1 MKNLFKLIK
10 REIQISLADMSSLCS
25 FVTLFFL
32 GVLIFVL
39 GFGSDIS
46 ELKKLFLPIVWVVF
60 LFSLILGAENFI
72 TNDFNDGSL
81 KELQFLGF
89 SHELIFIS
97 KSISMWIILIFP
109 CLIMIPIFS
118 IMFSIQIDQLINFTL
133 NLLIASPTLVLIS
146 LISSLLSLQV
156 RKNRIL
162 QFIIVLPFYVPP
174 LILSTSITEK
184 SNNFF
189 ILIAI
194 FFITLPIALILSKL
208 IFKEINR

>member
-1 MKNLFKLIK
+1 M
-10 REIQISLADMSSLCS
+10 
-25 FVTLFFL
+25 
-32 GVLIFVL
+32 

-60 LFSLILGAENFI
+60 LFSLILGAENFT

-89 SHELIFIS
+89 SNELIFIS
-97 KSISMWIILIFP
+97 KSISMWIILILP

-118 IMFSIQIDQLINFTL
+118 IMFSIQIDQILHLTA
-133 NLLIASPTLVLIS
+133 NLLIASPSLVLIS

-162 QFIIVLPFYVPP
+162 QFIIVLPFYIPP
-174 LILSTSITEK
+174 LIFSTSITEQN
-184 SNNFF
+184 NNFF

-194 FFITLPIALILSKL
+194 FFITLPITLILGKL
-208 IFKEINR
+208 ILKEINR

>member
-1 MKNLFKLIK
+1 MRNLFKLIK
-10 REIQISLADMSSLCS
+10 REIQISLSDISSLCS

-89 SHELIFIS
+89 SNELIFIS
-97 KSISMWIILIFP
+97 KSISMWIILILP

-118 IMFSIQIDQLINFTL
+118 IMFSIQIDQILHLTA
-133 NLLIASPTLVLIS
+133 NLLIASPSLVLIS

-162 QFIIVLPFYVPP
+162 QFIIVLY
-174 LILSTSITEK
+174 
-184 SNNFF
+184 
-189 ILIAI
+189 
-194 FFITLPIALILSKL
+194 
-208 IFKEINR
+208 

>member
-1 MKNLFKLIK
+1 
-10 REIQISLADMSSLCS
+10 
-25 FVTLFFL
+25 
-32 GVLIFVL
+32 
-39 GFGSDIS
+39 
-46 ELKKLFLPIVWVVF
+46 
-60 LFSLILGAENFI
+60 
-72 TNDFNDGSL
+72 
-81 KELQFLGF
+81 
-89 SHELIFIS
+89 
-97 KSISMWIILIFP
+97 
-109 CLIMIPIFS
+109 
-118 IMFSIQIDQLINFTL
+118 MFSIQIDQLINFTL

>member
-1 MKNLFKLIK
+1 MRNLFKLIK
-10 REIQISLADMSSLCS
+10 REIQISLSDISSLCS
-25 FVTLFFL
+25 LVTLFFL

-89 SHELIFIS
+89 SNELIFIS
-97 KSISMWIILIFP
+97 KSISMWIILILP

-118 IMFSIQIDQLINFTL
+118 IMFLGT
-133 NLLIASPTLVLIS
+133 
-146 LISSLLSLQV
+146 
-156 RKNRIL
+156 
-162 QFIIVLPFYVPP
+162 
-174 LILSTSITEK
+174 
-184 SNNFF
+184 
-189 ILIAI
+189 
-194 FFITLPIALILSKL
+194 
-208 IFKEINR
+208 